1 MINSLANH
9 GYLPRNGQDV
19 LARDVKAAM
28 TEVGISGGLGTLFVN
43 SVYNVHQTKEEK
55 SKTNFLSRFW
65 ATVRDPWTLLAGFGM
80 RRQG

>member
-9 GYLPRNGQDV
+9 GYLPRNGRDV

-28 TEVGISGGLGTLFVN
+28 TEVGVSGGLGTLFVN

-55 SKTNFLSRFW
+55 SKTNFLNCQIN
-65 ATVRDPWTLLAGFGM
+65 T
-80 RRQG
+80 